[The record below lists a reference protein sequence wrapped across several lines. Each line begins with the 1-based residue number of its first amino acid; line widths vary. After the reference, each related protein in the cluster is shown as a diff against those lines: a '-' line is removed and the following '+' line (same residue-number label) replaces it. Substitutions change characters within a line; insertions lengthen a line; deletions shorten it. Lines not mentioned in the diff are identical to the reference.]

1 MEFLKNHYEKLI
13 LGLML
18 LLMAV
23 GAVMLILEVGTV
35 QEELDK
41 YKKMI
46 VGHDG
51 KAPPTVD
58 LTNLDK
64 VLKQVRNPPQ
74 VDFTKVHRLFNP
86 DTWYVG
92 TNGDLIAGTNVGVN
106 AMVVLS
112 ITPLPL
118 IIELASVTTNERPSV
133 RVNMT
138 RMFMKVPAEQNRKSV
153 SMALN
158 VTNTANTIDAV
169 RKLVLV
175 PREIGGTPE
184 APTVNFELLEPGKDP
199 LKFTVSKAQGFTHVM
214 DYSAHIL
221 YTRETNNVWRAA
233 RVGQPL
239 LFAGDTNN
247 VVEITATNV
256 LIKAISN
263 DKPTLLPLGPAQRP
277 PPGKQP

>member
-23 GAVMLILEVGTV
+23 GAVMLVLEVGTV

-41 YKKMI
+41 YKGAV

-51 KAPPTVD
+51 KAPPAVD
-58 LTNLDK
+58 LTNLVK
-64 VLKQVRNPPQ
+64 VLKEARNPPQ
-74 VDFTKVHRLFNP
+74 VDFVKVHKVFNP
-86 DTWYVG
+86 DAWYVG

-106 AMVVLS
+106 ALVVLS

-118 IIELASVTTNERPSV
+118 MLDLASVTINERPSV

-138 RMFMKVPAEQNRKSV
+138 RMFAKTPQDQNRKSI

-158 VTNTANTIDAV
+158 VTNAANTIDAA

-175 PREIGGTPE
+175 AREIGGTPE
-184 APTVNFELLEPGKDP
+184 APTVSCELTEPGKDS
-199 LKFTVSKAQGFTHVM
+199 LKFMLSKGQGFTHVM

-221 YTRETNNVWRAA
+221 YTRETNNVWPKA
-233 RVGQPL
+233 RVGQML
-239 LFAGDTNN
+239 SFAGDTNN
-247 VVEITATNV
+247 VVEITPTNV

-277 PPGKQP
+277 PLGKQP

>member
-18 LLMAV
+18 LLMAA
-23 GAVMLILEVGTV
+23 GAVMLVLEVGTV

-46 VGHDG
+46 VNHDG

-58 LTNLDK
+58 LTNLVK
-64 VLKQVRNPPQ
+64 VLKEVGNPPQ
-74 VDFTKVHRLFNP
+74 LDFVKVHKLFNP
-86 DTWYVG
+86 DPWYVG

-106 AMVVLS
+106 ALVVLS

-118 IIELASVTTNERPSV
+118 ILELASVTTNDRPSV

-138 RMFMKVPAEQNRKSV
+138 RMFSKTPQDQTRKSV

-158 VTNTANTIDAV
+158 VTNTANTIDAA
-169 RKLVLV
+169 RKLVLL

-184 APTVNFELLEPGKDP
+184 APTVSFELHDPNKDP
-199 LKFTVSKAQGFTHVM
+199 LKFTISKTHAYTNVM
-214 DYSAHIL
+214 DYAAHIL
-221 YTRETNNVWRAA
+221 YTRETNFVWRAA
-233 RVGQPL
+233 RVGTPL
-239 LFAGDTNN
+239 IFAGDTNK

-256 LIKAISN
+256 LIKADSN
-263 DKPTLLPLGPAQRP
+263 DKPTLLPLGSAQRP
-277 PPGKQP
+277 PAGKQP